1 LTKSDCTSML
11 SDMATNRRQ
20 LVGEIARLQKAIASL
35 GPLRPGSLYSRYN
48 VCGRPG
54 CRCGRAKNPV
64 KHGPYHY
71 LSYTFQGKSHTE
83 FVSEKDLPKVQE
95 QVRNYSKLRELLE
108 RLVACNIAVAR
119 LPKEP
124 Q

>member
-1 LTKSDCTSML
+1 ML
-11 SDMATNRRQ
+11 SDMKKSRGQLERQ
-20 LVGEIARLQKAIASL
+20 IARVQGEIASL
-35 GPLRPGSLYSRYN
+35 GPLRPGTLYSRPN

>member
-1 LTKSDCTSML
+1 ML
-11 SDMATNRRQ
+11 SDMPTTPRQ
-20 LVGEIARLQKAIASL
+20 LQREIASLQKAIASL
-35 GPLRPGSLYSRYN
+35 GPLRPGTLYSRYN

-83 FVSEKDLPKVQE
+83 FVSERDLAKVQE
-95 QVRNYSKLRELLE
+95 QVGNYRTLRELVE
-108 RLVACNIAVAR
+108 RLVECNIALAR
-119 LPKEP
+119 LRKEP
-124 Q
+124 T

>member
-1 LTKSDCTSML
+1 ML
-11 SDMATNRRQ
+11 SDMETNRRQ
-20 LVGEIARLQKAIASL
+20 LVREIASLQKAIATL

-54 CRCGRAKNPV
+54 CRCGRATNPV

-83 FVSEKDLPKVQE
+83 FVSEEDLPRVRE
-95 QVRNYSKLRELLE
+95 QVTNYRKLREWVQ
-108 RLVACNIAVAR
+108 RLVECNIALAR
-119 LPKEP
+119 LDKEP
-124 Q
+124 T

>member
-1 LTKSDCTSML
+1 ML
-11 SDMATNRRQ
+11 SAMENSSRELED
-20 LVGEIARLQKAIASL
+20 EIASIQKALASL

-83 FVSEKDLPKVQE
+83 FVSAKDLAKVEE
-95 QVRNYSKLRELLE
+95 QIRTYKALRELVE
-108 RLVACNIAVAR
+108 RLVECNIALAR
-119 LPKEP
+119 LRKE
-124 Q
+124 QR

>member
-1 LTKSDCTSML
+1 ML
-11 SDMATNRRQ
+11 SVMENTRRE
-20 LVGEIARLQKAIASL
+20 LEHEIAGIQKALASL

-54 CRCGRAKNPV
+54 CRCGRAENPV

-83 FVSEKDLPKVQE
+83 FVSAKDLAKVQE
-95 QVRNYSKLRELLE
+95 QTRTYNTLRALVG
-108 RLVACNIAVAR
+108 RLVECNIALAR
-119 LPKEP
+119 LRKEHT
-124 Q
+124 